1 MMRSMFSAVSGL
13 SAHQLKM
20 DTVGNNIAN
29 VNTVG
34 YKGSRTT
41 FQEVFTQTVRGAGA
55 PQGGL
60 GGTNPR
66 QVGLGIDAS
75 SMDTFHIQGA
85 VERTDYATDMMING
99 EGFFMVSD
107 DPNYANRS
115 YTRAGNFSL
124 DGEGSLVTPNGER
137 VLGYM
142 ADENGVLGNAVEG
155 IRISQ
160 GETFP
165 PQSTTEVE
173 LAGTLNSRVGAF
185 DTATGNI
192 IGNTTDDL
200 FQEINENGEVIGTG
214 TPAATGPAV
223 SYQVNPMKQD
233 SIASQQNIQVFDS
246 LGGMHNIEL
255 AMVKTNEG
263 DPSAATPVPAQYQVE
278 AFYVNDDGS
287 LDRITDGSNS
297 LEFDANGN
305 LTAGGT
311 LNIENV
317 EVGGGAEDLDFE
329 LDLSNLKMFDNPS
342 NVKLESRDGYSQG
355 SLEDFSVSQT
365 GEVIGNFDNGQR
377 RILGQMAIA
386 SFTNPGGL
394 EKVGGNNY
402 RETANSGNINVGN
415 PGAQGLGVVNA
426 GALEM
431 SNVDLSKEFTTMITT
446 QRGFQSNSRIIT
458 TSDEMLQEVV
468 NMKR

>member
-34 YKGSRTT
+34 YKGGRTT
-41 FQEVFTQTVRGAGA
+41 FQEVFTQTIRGAGA
-55 PQGGL
+55 PQDGL

-66 QVGLGIDAS
+66 QVGLGIDVS

-107 DPNYANRS
+107 DPNFANRS
-115 YTRAGNFSL
+115 YTRAGNFAL
-124 DGEGSLVTPNGER
+124 DGTGNLVTPNGER

-142 ADENGVLGNAVEG
+142 ADQNGVLGNAIQG
-155 IRISQ
+155 IQISQ
-160 GETFP
+160 GATFP

-173 LAGTLNSRVGAF
+173 LGGTLNSRLTNTL
-185 DTATGNI
+185 TAG
-192 IGNTTDDL
+192 
-200 FQEINENGEVIGTG
+200 EIATMITKLEEGDNLEDNEL
-214 TPAATGPAV
+214 AA
-223 SYQVNPMKQD
+223 
-233 SIASQQNIQVFDS
+233 IAARQNIQVFDS

-255 AMVKTNEG
+255 AFIKTSDA
-263 DPSAATPVPAQYQVE
+263 DPSEYRVE
-278 AFYVNDDGS
+278 AFYVND
-287 LDRITDGSNS
+287 
-297 LEFDANGN
+297 NGN
-305 LTAGGT
+305 LTHLVDDNDASLGGT
-311 LNIENV
+311 LSFDDNGNLV
-317 EVGGGAEDLDFE
+317 TPAGSVDSLDLSYAVGGGAGPLDFE
-329 LDLSNLKMFDNPS
+329 LDLSNLRMFDNPS
-342 NVKLESRDGYSQG
+342 NVKLESRNGYSQG
-355 SLEDFSVSQT
+355 ALEDFSVSQT

-415 PGAQGLGVVNA
+415 PGTQGLGVINA
-426 GALEM
+426 GSLEM
-431 SNVDLSKEFTTMITT
+431 SNVDLSKEFTNMITT
-446 QRGFQSNSRIIT
+446 QRGFQANSRIIT

>member
-55 PQGGL
+55 PQDGL

-107 DPNYANRS
+107 DPNFANRS

-142 ADENGVLGNAVEG
+142 ADQNGVLGNAVEG

-165 PQSTTEVE
+165 PQSTSEVE
-173 LAGTLNSRVGAF
+173 LAGTLNSRVDAFSGDAIVGDGAE
-185 DTATGNI
+185 
-192 IGNTTDDL
+192 DL
-200 FQEINENGEVIGTG
+200 FQSVDADGEFTNDEDEIVNYI
-214 TPAATGPAV
+214 
-223 SYQVNPMKQD
+223 VNPEHQD

-255 AMVKTNEG
+255 AMVKKELGTGAEA
-263 DPSAATPVPAQYQVE
+263 DSTAEYQVE

-287 LDRITDGSNS
+287 LDRITDGDDSM
-297 LEFDANGN
+297 EFDANGN

-311 LNIENV
+311 LDIEDV
-317 EVGGGAEDLDFE
+317 VVGGGADPLDFE

-415 PGAQGLGVVNA
+415 PGAQGLGVINA

>member
-1 MMRSMFSAVSGL
+1 MMRSMFSGVSGL

-41 FQEVFTQTVRGAGA
+41 FQEVFTQTIQGAGA
-55 PQGGL
+55 PQDGL

-66 QVGLGIDAS
+66 QVGLGIDVS

-107 DPNYANRS
+107 DPNFADRS

-124 DGEGSLVTPNGER
+124 DGTGNLVTPNGER
-137 VLGYM
+137 VLGYL
-142 ADENGVLGNAVEG
+142 ADEAGNLGNNIEG
-155 IRISQ
+155 IQISQ

-165 PQSTTEVE
+165 PQATENVE
-173 LAGTLNSRVGAF
+173 LTGTLNSRVA
-185 DTATGNI
+185 
-192 IGNTTDDL
+192 
-200 FQEINENGEVIGTG
+200 
-214 TPAATGPAV
+214 
-223 SYQVNPMKQD
+223 
-233 SIASQQNIQVFDS
+233 IASAEGDQPEVQDVIENISEELTDEQRATIADRQNIQVFDS

-255 AMVKTNEG
+255 AFIKTGE
-263 DPSAATPVPAQYQVE
+263 DTYQVE
-278 AFYVNDDGS
+278 AFYLDDDGNLNHIEDIDDNELTFDGNGS
-287 LDRITDGSNS
+287 LTDGGAIQIE
-297 LEFDANGN
+297 LED
-305 LTAGGT
+305 LP
-311 LNIENV
+311 
-317 EVGGGAEDLDFE
+317 GGAEDLGFN

-342 NVKLESRDGYSQG
+342 NVKLEERDGYSQG
-355 SLEDFSVSQT
+355 ALEDFSVSQT

-394 EKVGGNNY
+394 EKTGGNNY

-415 PGAQGLGVVNA
+415 PGTQGLGVINS

-431 SNVDLSKEFTTMITT
+431 SNVDLSKEFTDMITT
-446 QRGFQSNSRIIT
+446 QRGFQANSRIIT

>member
-41 FQEVFTQTVRGAGA
+41 FQEVFTQTIQGAGA
-55 PQGGL
+55 PQDGL

-66 QVGLGIDAS
+66 QVGLGIDVS

-85 VERTDYATDMMING
+85 VERTDYVTDMMING

-107 DPNYANRS
+107 DPNFADRS

-124 DGEGSLVTPNGER
+124 DGSGNLVTANGER

-142 ADENGVLGNAVEG
+142 ADEQGNLGNNIEG
-155 IRISQ
+155 LQVSQ

-165 PQSTTEVE
+165 PQATTEVE
-173 LAGTLNSRVGAF
+173 LGGTLNSR
-185 DTATGNI
+185 
-192 IGNTTDDL
+192 
-200 FQEINENGEVIGTG
+200 IGTTVVG
-214 TPAATGPAV
+214 EEFIEALIAGDL
-223 SYQVNPMKQD
+223 SDEQRD
-233 SIASQQNIQVFDS
+233 SIAARQNIQVFDS

-255 AMVKTNEG
+255 AFVKTG
-263 DPSAATPVPAQYQVE
+263 DDTYQVE
-278 AFYVNDDGS
+278 AFYLEENGDLIHLQDEDDESLGGTIQFNDSGNIVLEDGS
-287 LDRITDGSNS
+287 IDSLDLSH
-297 LEFDANGN
+297 A
-305 LTAGGT
+305 
-311 LNIENV
+311 
-317 EVGGGAEDLDFE
+317 VGGGAQDLDFT

-342 NVKLESRDGYSQG
+342 NVKLEERDGYSQG
-355 SLEDFSVSQT
+355 ALEDFSVSQT

-377 RILGQMAIA
+377 RILGQLAIA

-394 EKVGGNNY
+394 EKTGGNNF

-415 PGAQGLGVVNA
+415 PGTQGLGVINS

-431 SNVDLSKEFTTMITT
+431 SNVDLSKEFTDMITT
-446 QRGFQSNSRIIT
+446 QRGFQANSRIIT

>member
-34 YKGSRTT
+34 YKGGRTT
-41 FQEVFTQTVRGAGA
+41 FQEVFTQTIRGAGA
-55 PQGGL
+55 PQDGL

-66 QVGLGIDAS
+66 QVGLGIDVS

-107 DPNYANRS
+107 DPNFTNRS
-115 YTRAGNFSL
+115 YTRAGNFAL
-124 DGEGSLVTPNGER
+124 DGTGNLVTPNGER
-137 VLGYM
+137 VLGYL
-142 ADENGVLGNAVEG
+142 ADQNGVLGNAIEG

-165 PQSTTEVE
+165 PQATSEVE
-173 LAGTLNSRVGAF
+173 LAGTLNSRIEAY
-185 DTATGNI
+185 N
-192 IGNTTDDL
+192 NTTN
-200 FQEINENGEVIGTG
+200 EVVSENGIFIPVDENGDYV
-214 TPAATGPAV
+214 AT
-223 SYQVNPMKQD
+223 NPVDYKVDPGHQD
-233 SIASQQNIQVFDS
+233 SIAARQNIQVFDS

-255 AMVKTNEG
+255 AFVKTTDGSTPPNERF
-263 DPSAATPVPAQYQVE
+263 QVE
-278 AFYVNDDGS
+278 AFYVKDNGG
-287 LDRITDGSNS
+287 LTHLTDATTDILN
-297 LEFDANGN
+297 FDTAGN
-305 LTAGGT
+305 LNLDGTGT
-311 LNIENV
+311 LPTTNNGV
-317 EVGGGAEDLDFE
+317 LNLTHSVGGGAEDLDFE

-355 SLEDFSVSQT
+355 ALEDFSVSQT

-386 SFTNPGGL
+386 NFTNPGGL

-402 RETANSGNINVGN
+402 RETANSGNINVRN
-415 PGAQGLGVVNA
+415 PGTQGLGV
-426 GALEM
+426 
-431 SNVDLSKEFTTMITT
+431 I
-446 QRGFQSNSRIIT
+446 NSG
-458 TSDEMLQEVV
+458 SL
-468 NMKR
+468 

>member
-1 MMRSMFSAVSGL
+1 MMRSMFSGVSGL

-41 FQEVFTQTVRGAGA
+41 FQEVFTQTIQGAGA
-55 PQGGL
+55 PQDGL

-66 QVGLGIDAS
+66 QVGLGIDVS

-107 DPNYANRS
+107 DPNFADRS

-124 DGEGSLVTPNGER
+124 DGTGNLVTPNGER
-137 VLGYM
+137 VLGYL
-142 ADENGVLGNAVEG
+142 ANEAGNLGNNIEG
-155 IRISQ
+155 IQISQ

-165 PQSTTEVE
+165 PQATENVE
-173 LAGTLNSRVGAF
+173 LTGTLNSRVAIASAE
-185 DTATGNI
+185 DDQPEVQDVIENI
-192 IGNTTDDL
+192 ISEELTDE
-200 FQEINENGEVIGTG
+200 QR
-214 TPAATGPAV
+214 AT
-223 SYQVNPMKQD
+223 
-233 SIASQQNIQVFDS
+233 IADRQNIQVFDS

-255 AMVKTNEG
+255 AFIKTG
-263 DPSAATPVPAQYQVE
+263 DDTYQVE
-278 AFYVNDDGS
+278 AFYVEDNGDLTQLVDEDDESLGGTMAFNDSGNLINTVDSIDS
-287 LDRITDGSNS
+287 LDLSH
-297 LEFDANGN
+297 
-305 LTAGGT
+305 
-311 LNIENV
+311 V
-317 EVGGGAEDLDFE
+317 VGGGAEDLEFN

-355 SLEDFSVSQT
+355 ALEDFSVSQT

-394 EKVGGNNY
+394 EKTGGNNY

-415 PGAQGLGVVNA
+415 PGTQGLGVINS

-431 SNVDLSKEFTTMITT
+431 SNVDLSKEFTDMITT
-446 QRGFQSNSRIIT
+446 QRGFQANSRIIT